1 MEALKSGEIKI
12 KEAALNSVASSIMNI
27 TQGIGAE
34 SISNLDNMSTIDGNK
49 ASINSYDEIRESLKN
64 IGSAMLSTSRNIGA
78 VGYSFKGYDVA
89 ASNVFKSS
97 KN

>member
-34 SISNLDNMSTIDGNK
+34 SISNLDNMNTIDGNK
-49 ASINSYDEIRESLKN
+49 ARINSYDEIKECLKN
-64 IGSAMLSTSRNIGA
+64 IGSAMLSTSRNISA
-78 VGYSFKGYDVA
+78 VGYAFKGYDAA
-89 ASNVFKSS
+89 ASNAFRSR